1 VHITKIGWDWIRHN
15 ISKLQDL
22 LRSYDGGL
30 DPLQDLPKD
39 CFDLLSETRYFIEN
53 ISADLIDMVL
63 KDSYACPRL
72 RKFHFRE
79 SGSGFHT
86 RCYLIQ
92 TIESDALEDRLA
104 MRLLRLLNNLK
115 DKGVRNY
122 FTSHVVLDEYERFM
136 QEEPQAKELISPLM
150 ASHISQLSILT
161 ECLQHFH
168 QFQPWARAV
177 EHNIAQNQD
186 KYIMWYDT
194 TMKKWGAMH
203 MVYQQFETR
212 KIYQVCSPK
221 DGKFNYLADQR
232 RTRDTVNAMIKAE
245 AALDTFWNV
254 ANAHWRRTV
263 GTTPFTLVQHIMGD
277 RVPQRTMPW
286 VEPKQEFASVIET
299 FPNHTHDISKQITGS
314 FDKLGV
320 ETKIK
325 AKTRGVVVTE
335 EELPVIQDAA
345 PDTQPTAV
353 FTVDK
358 RALKVFKNLF
368 HSPHSPDQAGQVLWR
383 DFLHAMA
390 SVGFGGEKLQG
401 SAWHFTPN
409 KVDAERSIQ
418 FHEPHPGNKLPV
430 NWARRY
436 GRRLARAFGWTG
448 ESFSL
453 A

>member
-1 VHITKIGWDWIRHN
+1 MHITKIGWDWIRHN

-194 TMKKWGAMH
+194 TMKKWGGDAH
-203 MVYQQFETR
+203 GL
-212 KIYQVCSPK
+212 P
-221 DGKFNYLADQR
+221 
-232 RTRDTVNAMIKAE
+232 TVRN
-245 AALDTFWNV
+245 
-254 ANAHWRRTV
+254 
-263 GTTPFTLVQHIMGD
+263 
-277 RVPQRTMPW
+277 PQ
-286 VEPKQEFASVIET
+286 
-299 FPNHTHDISKQITGS
+299 DISS
-314 FDKLGV
+314 LL
-320 ETKIK
+320 
-325 AKTRGVVVTE
+325 AKGWKVQLSSRSTPYSRHRQRHDQSRGCT
-335 EELPVIQDAA
+335 
-345 PDTQPTAV
+345 
-353 FTVDK
+353 
-358 RALKVFKNLF
+358 
-368 HSPHSPDQAGQVLWR
+368 
-383 DFLHAMA
+383 
-390 SVGFGGEKLQG
+390 
-401 SAWHFTPN
+401 
-409 KVDAERSIQ
+409 
-418 FHEPHPGNKLPV
+418 
-430 NWARRY
+430 
-436 GRRLARAFGWTG
+436 
-448 ESFSL
+448 
-453 A
+453 